1 MYFDDVKRTLVAL
14 TCVLT
19 SLARDVRGERRMSEE
34 EELMQD
40 LFSRYKPSARPV
52 LSSFKTVD
60 VRMMFSLLKIQDLV
74 SARAQRV

>member
-1 MYFDDVKRTLVAL
+1 MYFYDVKRIVITL

-19 SLARDVRGERRMSEE
+19 SLARDVASERRMSEE

>member
-1 MYFDDVKRTLVAL
+1 
-14 TCVLT
+14 
-19 SLARDVRGERRMSEE
+19 MSEE

-74 SARAQRV
+74 SAHAQPVR